1 MKIYVDLLFFI
12 NVFFDFILLLSVSLI
27 LRRSVKIIRLIFGA
41 LVGGISIVFLFYNIN
56 SLQLFFLKI
65 IIAILMCLV
74 TFKFIDIKYFI
85 KNILYLYLVSIVLGG
100 FLYFLNIEFSYK
112 NNGLIFYHEGL
123 GINLIFIIVV
133 TPIIMFFYVNEQ
145 KKLKNIYSK
154 YYKVEII
161 FKNDK
166 KILLNGY
173 LDTGNNLKDPYK
185 NRPIVLVE
193 YEKIKKYIEGSKEL
207 LVPYHVL
214 NRSDILRCIKVNKL
228 IINNKEYFNILIG
241 LSFNKFFIDGIN
253 CILNNNMEGI

>member
-27 LRRSVKIIRLIFGA
+27 LRRNVKIIRLIFGA
-41 LVGGISIVFLFYNIN
+41 LIGGISIIFLFYNIN

-145 KKLKNIYSK
+145 KKKKNIYSK